1 VKEGHSRNVIMEN
14 ETKGRGLFY
23 GVVAVAVF
31 IIMAVG
37 TTFAYFTATTS
48 SADTSV
54 QTGSTTLKLQYIGY
68 EAAWMNSDLIPANT
82 EVVEYSFEY
91 QNDTTVNT
99 TNSDYETMRYNTMCK
114 DDYGNSICSVY
125 VFQVKNSANSPQSVS
140 LDVVTVENGFAS
152 LKAMAYEISEPAEDD
167 LDNYKNYF
175 PVTNPE
181 TQLEEFTDVLNGTG
195 DPTFKVTEEDNTEN
209 SVAVR
214 DGDGMFL
221 APGSYNPVYVNRA
234 GVIKTLLR
242 YNESDSEVLPAID
255 REIKVITVENPDD
268 KTSRIAD
275 NITIDGKDSK
285 TFALVLYIKNEEYD
299 QTETDA
305 AKNFTGQVVVSS
317 GDGKVGVSGSIGI
330 QETKELQSGSS
341 LQGSAEGNV
350 EGNA

>member
-1 VKEGHSRNVIMEN
+1 MREGHFQD

-68 EAAWMNSDLIPANT
+68 EGAWMNSDLIPANT

-91 QNDTTVNT
+91 QDDTTVDTDND
-99 TNSDYETMRYNTMCK
+99 DYTTMRYNTMCK

-125 VFQVKNSANSPQSVS
+125 VFQVANSANSPQSVS
-140 LDVVTVENGFAS
+140 LDVVTVENGFSS
-152 LKAMAYEISEPAEDD
+152 LKAMAYEIAVPTEDEIEA
-167 LDNYKNYF
+167 YKNYF
-175 PVTNPE
+175 PQLNGE
-181 TQLEEFTDVLNGTG
+181 TQLEEFTNPLNGVG
-195 DPTFKVTEEDNTEN
+195 DPIFKTTEEDNTEH

-214 DGDGMFL
+214 DGDGQFL
-221 APGSYNPVYVNRA
+221 APGSYSPVYVNRA
-234 GVIKTLLR
+234 GVTKTLLR
-242 YNESDSEVLPAID
+242 YNKSDDEILPAID
-255 REIKVITVENPDD
+255 REIKVITPEEPDD

-275 NITIDGKDSK
+275 NITIDGKNSK

-305 AKNFTGQVVVSS
+305 AKSFKGQVVVSS
-317 GDGKVGVSGSIGI
+317 GDGKVGVSGSIGVE
-330 QETKELQSGSS
+330 ETKELQSGSS
-341 LQGSAEGNV
+341 LQGSSPIEG
-350 EGNA
+350 